1 MRRTVFG
8 LLAALVGAVL
18 VPVLQAPAAQA
29 AVTHRILITG
39 DSITQGSSGDY
50 TWRYRLWNKLA
61 SIAPGEISFVGART
75 SLYDVVNNT
84 YGSTHYAADFPA
96 KAHGALWGDTF
107 INELDKI
114 AGQVTATDANVLVV
128 MLGSNDLAYH
138 TSPAATIANLR
149 TYVERARAAKP
160 GIDVVV
166 GEVLNKYDPWAQEYQ
181 LTTQANQ
188 YASYLAS
195 LASQMDTVSERLV
208 IAPTRT
214 GWDAAVHAWDGT
226 HPNAT
231 GETYIAQRISQGLAQ
246 IGIGAVSPNIAGTK
260 AWAVPG
266 PTVSLSPGSEE
277 ADLAWDRT
285 STGATGM
292 YVEQR
297 LTNTNEAWRRLPY
310 AVAGDGWTAG
320 LLVAGGTYQYRL
332 VPVKGSSVG
341 VAGSASTVT
350 VSGPPLGTIGSL
362 SAVEGG
368 DSLYGGTTA
377 TASWS
382 AATNASGYLIGSV
395 LMSNGAVVWDDLP
408 YPVTER
414 SWTFEPLSQG
424 RPYRFKAQPVRGY
437 LTGTAK
443 VSSAVRMDGLPS
455 GRTYAALGDS
465 YSSGLGSEE
474 DYYHQDCL
482 RSTGAWAFDMQS
494 SWQHSTRHL
503 ACAGD
508 KIAGVRAQLPAMNDY
523 FAANAGKP
531 QLITLTVGGNDVG
544 FSDVLEDCVLGD
556 CTDREDTISGGI
568 TALKPSLVDL
578 YGDLRQMHPY
588 ADVVVGGYPAV
599 VQTGGTSGNPL
610 CERIG
615 DAERSMIDRLS
626 TELNGAVTTS
636 AATAGVWSASTT
648 VKSRFVGHN
657 ACATG
662 SAEWIHAGNLDIGGI
677 NGFIDAKSFH
687 PKDSGQ
693 LAYATA
699 FSDLLIYR
707 AGG

>member
-1 MRRTVFG
+1 MRRTVLG
-8 LLAALVGAVL
+8 LLASLVVALL
-18 VPVLQAPAAQA
+18 VPVLSALPAQA

-50 TWRYRLWNKLA
+50 TWRYRLWSKLA
-61 SIAPGEISFVGART
+61 EIAPGEVSFVGART
-75 SLYDVVNNT
+75 SLYDVVNNS
-84 YGSTHYAADFPA
+84 YGSPHYAADFPA

-107 INELDKI
+107 VNELDKI
-114 AGQVTATDANVLVV
+114 AGQVTATEANVLVV

-149 TYVERARAAKP
+149 TYIERARAARP

-166 GEVLNKYDPWAQEYQ
+166 GEVLNKYDPWAKEYQ
-181 LTTQANQ
+181 LTTQVNQ
-188 YASYLAS
+188 YASYLQS
-195 LASQMDTVSERLV
+195 LASQMNTAGERVV

-214 GWDAAVHAWDGT
+214 GWDPAVHAWDGT

-231 GETYIAQRISQGLAQ
+231 GEAYIAQRVSQGLAQ

-260 AWAVPG
+260 PWSVPG
-266 PTVSLSPGSEE
+266 PGVVLAPGSEE
-277 ADLAWDRT
+277 ADLAWNRT

-297 LTNTNEAWRRLPY
+297 LTNTSEAWRRLPY
-310 AVAGDGWTAG
+310 AVTGDGWTAG
-320 LLVAGGTYQYRL
+320 LLVAGGTYQYRI
-332 VPVKGSSVG
+332 VPVKGTSVG
-341 VAGSASTVT
+341 VAGPASSVT

-362 SAVEGG
+362 SATEGG
-368 DSLYGGTTA
+368 ASLYGGTTA
-377 TASWS
+377 TATWS

-395 LMSNGAVVWDDLP
+395 LMSNGDVVWDNLP
-408 YPVTER
+408 YPVTKR
-414 SWTFEPLSQG
+414 SWTFEPLQGG
-424 RPYRFKAQPVRGY
+424 RPYRFKAQPIRGY
-437 LTGTAK
+437 LTGSAR
-443 VSSAVRMDGLPS
+443 VSAAVRMDGLPS

-482 RSTGAWAFDMQS
+482 RSVGAWAFEMQS
-494 SWQHSTRHL
+494 HWQHSTRHL

-508 KIAGVRAQLPAMNDY
+508 KIAGVREQIPAMNSY
-523 FAANAGKP
+523 FAARAGRP

-544 FSDVLEDCVLGD
+544 FTDTLKKCVMSECAGM
-556 CTDREDTISGGI
+556 EGTISDRI

-578 YGDLRQMHPY
+578 YRDLRTMHEY
-588 ADVVVGGYPAV
+588 ADILVGGYPAV
-599 VQTGGTSGNPL
+599 VQVGGTSGNVL
-610 CERIG
+610 CGQIESG
-615 DAERSMIDRLS
+615 ERSMIDRLS
-626 TELNGAVTTS
+626 TELNAAITTS
-636 AATAGVWSASTT
+636 ASNAGVWSAATT
-648 VKSRFVGHN
+648 VKSRFAGHN

-677 NGFIDAKSFH
+677 NGFIDPKSFH

-699 FSDLLIYR
+699 FSDMLIYR
-707 AGG
+707 TS